1 MTFQEFEDTFGK
13 AAFCIRAIV
22 GVGNLKKKPRCKIKA
37 FPCICN
43 LLHLFKIVSELFVKI
58 DLFIQL
64 ENCKKQTVNQKH
76 LGRGSDAFQKRILP
90 NWTLYL
96 LLAVPLLFVAV
107 FNYAPMYGVIMA
119 FEDYSPIKGIF
130 KSEWIGFENFVRFFS
145 TPSAWEIIRNTLL
158 ISLYGLV
165 MGMPFPIILAICL
178 NEVKSVRFKKIVQMV
193 TYAPYFISTVVLVSI
208 VIMLLDPTTGI
219 VNLMLDALGLETVN
233 FLGEPSMFR
242 WIYVW
247 SGIWQMTGF
256 NAIIYIA
263 ALSSANQELYEAARI
278 DGANKFQ
285 KVWYIDLPY
294 ILPTLIIITIMN
306 FGSIMNV
313 GFEKVYLMQNPSN
326 LDVSEVLSTYTYK
339 KGLLSLD
346 YGYSAA
352 VGIFNS
358 VVNTIFIVTV
368 NMLAR
373 KFSDTSLW

>member
-1 MTFQEFEDTFGK
+1 MNK
-13 AAFCIRAIV
+13 
-22 GVGNLKKKPRCKIKA
+22 NKKKGHVSIQDIWRRR
-37 FPCICN
+37 
-43 LLHLFKIVSELFVKI
+43 IV
-58 DLFIQL
+58 
-64 ENCKKQTVNQKH
+64 
-76 LGRGSDAFQKRILP
+76 P

-96 LLAVPLLFVAV
+96 LLAVPVTFLIV
-107 FNYAPMYGVIMA
+107 FNYAPMYGVVMA
-119 FEDYSPIKGIF
+119 FEKYSPIRGIF
-130 KSEWIGFENFVRFFS
+130 LSKWVGIENFVRFFS
-145 TPSAWEIIRNTLL
+145 TPSALEIIKNTMI

-165 MGMPFPIILAICL
+165 FGIPFPIILAICL
-178 NEVKSVRFKKIVQMV
+178 NEVKSSKFKKTVQMV

-208 VIMLLDPTTGI
+208 VTMILDPTTGI
-219 VNLMLDALGLETVN
+219 VNMLMKKIGMDTIN
-233 FLGEPSMFR
+233 FMGEPELFR
-242 WIYVW
+242 SIYVW

-263 ALSSANQELYEAARI
+263 ALSSADQELYEAARM

-313 GFEKVYLMQNPSN
+313 GFEKVYLMQNPAN
-326 LDVSEVLSTYTYK
+326 LNVSEVLSTYTYK

-358 VVNTIFIVTV
+358 VVNTFFIVTV
-368 NMLAR
+368 NKLSR
-373 KFSDTSLW
+373 KYSDTSLW

>member
-1 MTFQEFEDTFGK
+1 MKMQK
-13 AAFCIRAIV
+13 
-22 GVGNLKKKPRCKIKA
+22 LKKENGKMPLK
-37 FPCICN
+37 
-43 LLHLFKIVSELFVKI
+43 
-58 DLFIQL
+58 QL
-64 ENCKKQTVNQKH
+64 
-76 LGRGSDAFQKRILP
+76 FQKRILP

-178 NEVKSVRFKKIVQMV
+178 NEVKSVHFKKIVQMV

-219 VNLMLDALGLETVN
+219 VNLMLDTLGLGTVN
-233 FLGEPSMFR
+233 FMGEPSMFR
-242 WIYVW
+242 SIYVW

-263 ALSSANQELYEAARI
+263 ALSSADQELYEAARI

-358 VVNTIFIVTV
+358 VMNTIFIVTV
-368 NMLAR
+368 NKLAR